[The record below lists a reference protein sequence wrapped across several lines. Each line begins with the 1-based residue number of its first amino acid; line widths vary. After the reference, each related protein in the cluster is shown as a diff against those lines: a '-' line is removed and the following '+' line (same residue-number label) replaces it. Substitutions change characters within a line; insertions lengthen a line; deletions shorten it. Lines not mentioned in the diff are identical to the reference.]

1 MRLRLWLEYN
11 LTVSKESSSQV
22 PKPVTTTW
30 EQKYGEQ
37 DLKPKEYFMEEK
49 SESATVKEVVSESTP
64 TVEPSTEIVKLI
76 KEKVDRFRD
85 AFDFIP
91 DAYTLS
97 QLLVKGVLEENRN
110 LEAFD
115 NMTYRDLYCLSKVM
129 EMDDRPAQEFNEFI
143 GSLLRYMEANN
154 V

>member
-1 MRLRLWLEYN
+1 
-11 LTVSKESSSQV
+11 
-22 PKPVTTTW
+22 
-30 EQKYGEQ
+30 
-37 DLKPKEYFMEEK
+37 MEEK
-49 SESATVKEVVSESTP
+49 NESVTVKEVVSEPTP

-85 AFDFIP
+85 TFDFIP

-97 QLLVKGVLEENRN
+97 QLLVKGVLEEHRS

-115 NMTYRDLYCLSKVM
+115 NMTYRDLYRLSKVM

-143 GSLLRYMEANN
+143 GSLLRYMKLKTYK
-154 V
+154 